1 MFRGGVI
8 TWKDLRGEDINDILL
23 PKEVL
28 KESEHY
34 KVYSDRPELSVQQ
47 PNKVGMGAIRLGDR
61 VGAKPLNYPN
71 QVPQFFPRK
80 NVLKIPSSASTLGN
94 IGQHNIK
101 GNGVNTLSRMPEP
114 KRNNIRLVL

>member
-34 KVYSDRPELSVQQ
+34 KVYSDNPAIKVQQ

-80 NVLKIPSSASTLGN
+80 NVLKIPSSASST
-94 IGQHNIK
+94 
-101 GNGVNTLSRMPEP
+101 
-114 KRNNIRLVL
+114 